1 MSSIHYIYTYNT
13 IQSTNLHY
21 YRFLQGPDTKKED
34 VQKISDAIKN
44 ESVDTRVSLL
54 NYKKNGETFQ
64 NEVSSKR
71 VLVCFVWILRGGGE
85 GIVATYVFMRFFAI
99 AHGVHSRTYI
109 LFASSAC
116 ILPLMH
122 DICSFS

>member
-44 ESVDTRVSLL
+44 ELVDTRVSLL

-64 NEVSSKR
+64 NEVSSKSSFS
-71 VLVCFVWILRGGGE
+71 LFCMDIKGGE
-85 GIVATYVFMRFFAI
+85 RGYCCNM
-99 AHGVHSRTYI
+99 Y
-109 LFASSAC
+109 L
-116 ILPLMH
+116 
-122 DICSFS
+122 

>member
-44 ESVDTRVSLL
+44 ELVDTRVSLL

-64 NEVSSKR
+64 NEVSS
-71 VLVCFVWILRGGGE
+71 LQYMYL
-85 GIVATYVFMRFFAI
+85 
-99 AHGVHSRTYI
+99 
-109 LFASSAC
+109 
-116 ILPLMH
+116 
-122 DICSFS
+122 

>member
-44 ESVDTRVSLL
+44 ELVDTRVSLL

-71 VLVCFVWILRGGGE
+71 
-85 GIVATYVFMRFFAI
+85 
-99 AHGVHSRTYI
+99 
-109 LFASSAC
+109 
-116 ILPLMH
+116 
-122 DICSFS
+122 SFSLFCMDIKGGRRGYCCNICIYEIFCYSSWRPFSHIYSFCVFCLHSSSDARYM

>member
-1 MSSIHYIYTYNT
+1 MQKYDPSKLLLLLLCPLYIIYTYNT

-44 ESVDTRVSLL
+44 ELVDTRVSLL

-64 NEVSSKR
+64 NEVSSKSSFS
-71 VLVCFVWILRGGGE
+71 CFVWIL
-85 GIVATYVFMRFFAI
+85 
-99 AHGVHSRTYI
+99 
-109 LFASSAC
+109 
-116 ILPLMH
+116 
-122 DICSFS
+122 